1 MSFCLG
7 LCLIGLFG
15 ILLTIDPY
23 QTNILVKL
31 LFFLSLFLTL
41 TSLFSLLG
49 FSLRKKPRVLFKRAS
64 IAFWQAVLIS
74 GFLVLIL
81 ILWRFIKNLF

>member
-1 MSFCLG
+1 MG
-7 LCLIGLFG
+7 LCLGSSLIGFIG

-23 QTNILVKL
+23 QTNFFVKL
-31 LFFLSLFLTL
+31 LFLLSLFLTL

-49 FSLRKKPRVLFKRAS
+49 FFLRKKPKVLFKRAS

-74 GFLVLIL
+74 WFLVLIL
-81 ILWRFIKNLF
+81 ILWRFIKNLI